1 MGKVTFV
8 MHSTFNRDRDRDRIR
23 FRFRF
28 RFKVRVGFILVK
40 DRPGTDLS
48 YYYIR

>member
-8 MHSTFNRDRDRDRIR
+8 MHSTFNRDRD
-23 FRFRF
+23 RFRF

>member
-23 FRFRF
+23 FRF
-28 RFKVRVGFILVK
+28 ILVK
-40 DRPGTDLS
+40 DRPGTHLS